1 MITAITISRQFGS
14 LGRTTAKAVA
24 DTLGWR
30 LVQREL
36 INQAARQAR
45 TPEMA
50 LAMLDDLGL
59 LGFKPSAADH
69 SAYRKAVAQVMDEL
83 VEQGN
88 VVIVGRAGQIVLHG
102 NPLVMHVRLIAPK
115 TVRCERIAEAY
126 GVPLEAARA
135 QVEASDRRRKSYCRR
150 YYQINVDDP
159 QLYDL
164 VINTHRLT
172 AEAAAQLICQAAA
185 ILPKTG

>member
-1 MITAITISRQFGS
+1 MIHTITISRQVGS
-14 LGRTTAKAVA
+14 LGRETAKAVA

-59 LGFKPSAADH
+59 LGFKPSAAEH
-69 SAYRKAVAQVMDEL
+69 SAYRKAVAQVMAEL
-83 VEQGN
+83 VEQGS
-88 VVIVGRAGQIVLHG
+88 VVIVGRAGQIILRE
-102 NPLVMHVRLIAPK
+102 NPGVMHVRLIAPK
-115 TVRCERIAEAY
+115 PVRIERIAAQQ
-126 GVPLEAARA
+126 GIPLEAARA
-135 QVEASDRRRKSYCRR
+135 QVQASDRRRKSYCRR
-150 YYQINVDDP
+150 YYRINVDDA

-164 VINTHRLT
+164 VINTQHLT
-172 AEAAAQLICQAAA
+172 SAAAAQLICRAAA
-185 ILPKTG
+185 ILPQTG